1 MLWQMTFN
9 YLYSAVIYMWH
20 IKYEWFCIFV
30 SSFFFIDVL
39 EYFMYAI
46 MLGVF
51 KDIFI
56 SLIKIFIIFS
66 FWPYCLAQDLSW
78 NARGTS
84 FPHVSYGHLKNVS
97 FISDKGFQIP
107 SFLRVFPFK

>member
-1 MLWQMTFN
+1 MLRQMTFN
-9 YLYSAVIYMWH
+9 YLHFAIIYSWH
-20 IKYEWFCIFV
+20 IKYEWFCIFI

-56 SLIKIFIIFS
+56 SLIRIFIIFS
-66 FWPYCLAQDLSW
+66 FWPCYLAQDLS
-78 NARGTS
+78 
-84 FPHVSYGHLKNVS
+84 
-97 FISDKGFQIP
+97 
-107 SFLRVFPFK
+107 